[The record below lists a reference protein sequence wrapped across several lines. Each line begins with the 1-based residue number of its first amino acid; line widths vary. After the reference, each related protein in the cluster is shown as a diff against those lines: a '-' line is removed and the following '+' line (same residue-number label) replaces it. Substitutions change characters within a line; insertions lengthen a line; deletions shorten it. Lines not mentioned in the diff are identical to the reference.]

1 MTGYAT
7 TPEPGGLAA
16 LVSAQVRR
24 SPDAPAL
31 CCGPVTL
38 SYRQLDE
45 QAAALAV
52 RLRRAGVGPEVPVGL
67 HLRRSVDL
75 AVALLAVLKAGGACV
90 PLDPG
95 YPAQRLAFVLKDV
108 AAPVLLTARELS
120 GSLPEHTASV
130 LHVDDSEAETS
141 GDAPDHPEVMPD
153 NLAWVAYT
161 SGSTGRP
168 KGVPLEHGAL
178 ANLARGIAGRL
189 ELTGSDRVLQ
199 FASIG
204 FSVAAEE
211 VLSTWLAGACLVMDP
226 AEELTDSARLRAVIE
241 RDRVSVLQLT
251 PSYWYEWM
259 RELGEPDAP
268 VAPASLRLLVVGSEP
283 VAVDRVAAWR
293 ATGVRLVQEYGATEG
308 TVSQL
313 LHETDASADAI
324 RSWSRLPIG
333 TPLPG
338 LRAYVLDEHLCP
350 VAPGETGELY
360 LGGLG
365 VTRGY
370 LGLPGM
376 TAERFL
382 PDPFAG
388 PPGGRMY
395 RTRDLARQLPGGELE
410 FLGRIDY
417 QLNIRGIRIEPGEVE
432 SAIGQ
437 FPSVLD
443 SAVLARPDAS
453 GTEQLVGHVVWSDEP
468 RERELRAF
476 LRRLLPTALVP
487 ARFVA
492 LPELPLNP
500 NGKVDRRALAELP
513 LADRLAGPNPTVAP
527 RTPLEDRLL
536 LVWQDVLGGSFG
548 VEDDFFELGGDSLRA
563 VRLSAA
569 VRAGLGLAVTQRMV
583 FRAPTVARMAAELE
597 QVGPVVDAPAAGADT
612 EPRPRRTERSGRLP
626 ASVAQRQM
634 WLLHRMAPQSPRF
647 NEPFVLRLDGRLDH
661 GALRVALCGLVARH
675 EALRTVFAVE
685 NGMPVQVP
693 LTGFTPDLPVVDL
706 TGRTEDDVRS
716 TVDRLTRAPFDLSR
730 GPLVRAA
737 LLRHGPSDHTLVL
750 TFHHIVVDGT
760 SLEVLFEELGEL
772 YAAELT
778 GSPAELPS
786 APAAGHV
793 ESPDRRGVAE
803 GSDDSQLAYW
813 RKRLTGAP
821 ATTQLPFPRRTARRD
836 GRGAVLR
843 FTVPAASAARLREV
857 AGERR
862 ASVFMVLL
870 AAFYELIHRSSGTR
884 DMVVGTLVSGRD
896 RPELARSV
904 GLFVNTLC
912 LRVELAA
919 AARFGRL
926 LEDVRAE
933 VRDALTHQDV
943 SFERVVEEV
952 RPARAPHHNPLFQLL
967 FSYGSTPTR
976 PPRLP
981 GVSATLVPCD
991 TGTAKFDATLALDEA
1006 TYGGLDG
1013 HLEYDTALFDE
1024 AAARRVVEDYLAV
1037 LDAVVHDPDHL
1048 VGGS

>member
-1 MTGYAT
+1 VTGRAT
-7 TPEPGGLAA
+7 TPEPGGLGA
-16 LVSAQVRR
+16 LVSAQARR
-24 SPDAPAL
+24 TPDAPAL
-31 CCGPVTL
+31 RCRPVTL
-38 SYRQLDE
+38 SYRELDDR
-45 QAAALAV
+45 AAALAI

-67 HLRRSVDL
+67 YLRRSVEL

-95 YPAQRLAFVLKDV
+95 YPAQRLAFVLQDV
-108 AAPVLLTARELS
+108 AAPVLLTVRELA
-120 GSLPEHTASV
+120 GSLPEHTAAV
-130 LHVDDSEAETS
+130 LYADDT
-141 GDAPDHPEVMPD
+141 APEPAGGVPAGPEVLPD
-153 NLAWVAYT
+153 QLAWVAYT

-178 ANLARGIAGRL
+178 ANLARGIADRL
-189 ELTGSDRVLQ
+189 DLTGSDRVLQ

-226 AEELTDSARLRAVIE
+226 AEELADSARLSAVID
-241 RDRVSVLQLT
+241 RDRVTVLQLT

-259 RELGEPDAP
+259 RELGDPDAP
-268 VAPASLRLLVVGSEP
+268 VAPASLRLIVVGSEP
-283 VAVDRVAAWR
+283 VAVDRVAAWK

-313 LHETDASADAI
+313 LYETDASADEL
-324 RSWSRLPIG
+324 RGWTRLPIG

-338 LRAYVLDEHLCP
+338 LRAYVLDERLRP
-350 VAPGETGELY
+350 VAPGETGELC

-388 PPGGRMY
+388 RPGARMY
-395 RTRDLARQLPGGELE
+395 RTRDLVRRLPGGELE

-437 FPSVLD
+437 FPGVVD

-453 GTEQLVGHVVWSDEP
+453 GADRLVGHVVWSDRP

-476 LRRLLPTALVP
+476 LRRLLPPALIP
-487 ARFVA
+487 TRFMA
-492 LPELPLNP
+492 LPELPLNA

-513 LADRLAGPNPTVAP
+513 LTESYAGQDPAVPP
-527 RTPLEDRLL
+527 RTPLEERLL
-536 LVWQDVLGGSFG
+536 RVWQDVLGGSFG
-548 VEDDFFELGGDSLRA
+548 VDDDFFELGGDSLRA

-569 VRAGLGLAVTQRMV
+569 ARTVLGLDVTQRMV

-597 QVGPVVDAPAAGADT
+597 HRPPVPAAADA
-612 EPRPRRTERSGRLP
+612 EHQPERTERPASRP
-626 ASVAQRQM
+626 ASVAQWQM

-647 NEPFVLRLDGRLDH
+647 NEPFVLRLEGPLDH
-661 GALRVALCGLVARH
+661 RALRAAMRELVGRH
-675 EALRTVFAVE
+675 EALRTVFRAQD
-685 NGMPVQVP
+685 GIPVRQP
-693 LTGFTPDLPVVDL
+693 LTGFTPDLPVTDL
-706 TGRTEDDVRS
+706 AGRSEDELRS
-716 TVDRLTRAPFDLSR
+716 TIECLARTPFDLGR

-737 LLRHGPSDHTLVL
+737 LLRHGPTDHTLVV
-750 TFHHIVVDGT
+750 TFHHIIVDGA

-772 YAAELT
+772 YAAETT
-778 GSPAELPS
+778 GRPAELPP
-786 APAAGHV
+786 APAADPVVG
-793 ESPDRRGVAE
+793 PDRPEAGE
-803 GSDDSQLAYW
+803 GTNDSGLAYW

-821 ATTQLPFPRRTARRD
+821 ATTRLPHPPPTRPRD

-843 FTVPAASAARLREV
+843 FTVPAATAARLREI

-862 ASVFMVLL
+862 ASAYMVLL
-870 AAFYELIHRSSGTR
+870 AAFYELIHRSTGAR

-896 RPELARSV
+896 DPALLRAV

-919 AARFGRL
+919 DARFGDL
-926 LEDVRAE
+926 LADVRAE
-933 VRDALTHQDV
+933 VRAALTHQDV
-943 SFERVVEEV
+943 SFERVVEEL

-981 GVSATLVPCD
+981 GVRATLVPSD
-991 TGTAKFDATLALDEA
+991 TGTAKFDATLAVDDA
-1006 TYGGLDG
+1006 PGGGFDG

-1024 AAARRVVEDYLAV
+1024 PAARRVVDDYLAV
-1037 LDAVVHDPDHL
+1037 LDEVARDPDHP
-1048 VGGS
+1048 VTGS